1 MDAARS
7 NCVELRLALSLGVRC
22 AARLLEAGL
31 NPDLEADVLKR
42 VRAIADDE
50 LTITPIE
57 DAGTGYGADQVARVV
72 AAARR
77 QDRELARRILG
88 RDALERARLHEADQ

>member
-7 NCVELRLALSLGVRC
+7 NCVDLQLALSRC
-22 AARLLEAGL
+22 AARLLESGP
-31 NPDLEADVLKR
+31 NPDLEADALKR

-50 LTITPIE
+50 LTIAPAE
-57 DAGTGYGADQVARVV
+57 DAGTGYRADQVARVV

-88 RDALERARLHEADQ
+88 RDALELARLHEADR